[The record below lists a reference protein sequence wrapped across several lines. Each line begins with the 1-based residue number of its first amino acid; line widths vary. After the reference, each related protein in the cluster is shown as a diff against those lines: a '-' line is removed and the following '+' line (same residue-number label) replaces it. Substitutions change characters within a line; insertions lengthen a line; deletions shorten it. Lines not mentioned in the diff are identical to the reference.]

1 MLIECKY
8 YDVAAKEMEELD
20 KQIAEESENLSEGEL
35 QLENDR
41 RDFQLAEIIRSFK
54 EKEKMKEIV
63 PDSEKIALFIRLQRA
78 SMELAKLLELNIVT
92 MKKDDDTYGYIE
104 LSYGIS
110 WILSDSPKMC
120 KKTMA
125 MLYENA
131 DQICS
136 EVKDTV
142 LYKGLSSNWRNRND
156 SGNIFDCKV

>member
-8 YDVAAKEMEELD
+8 YDVAAKENEELLE
-20 KQIAEESENLSEGEL
+20 QIAEESENLSEGEL

-54 EKEKMKEIV
+54 EKEKTKEIV
-63 PDSEKIALFIRLQRA
+63 PDPEKIALFIRLQRA

-104 LSYGIS
+104 FSYGIS

-136 EVKDTV
+136 EVKDNQIV
-142 LYKGLSSNWRNRND
+142 QRFEFELAN
-156 SGNIFDCKV
+156 

>member
-63 PDSEKIALFIRLQRA
+63 PDPEKIALFIRLQRA

-110 WILSDSPKMC
+110 WILSDSRKMYKRQWQC
-120 KKTMA
+120 
-125 MLYENA
+125 YIECRS
-131 DQICS
+131 ICS
-136 EVKDTV
+136 EVKDNYV
-142 LYKGLSSNWRNRND
+142 IQRFEFRWKIKR
-156 SGNIFDCKV
+156 

>member
-1 MLIECKY
+1 
-8 YDVAAKEMEELD
+8 
-20 KQIAEESENLSEGEL
+20 
-35 QLENDR
+35 
-41 RDFQLAEIIRSFK
+41 
-54 EKEKMKEIV
+54 MKEIV
-63 PDSEKIALFIRLQRA
+63 PDPEKIALFIRLQRA

-136 EVKDTV
+136 EVKDNCV
-142 LYKGLSSNWRNRND
+142 VQRFEFELEKQKRQWQYL
-156 SGNIFDCKV
+156 